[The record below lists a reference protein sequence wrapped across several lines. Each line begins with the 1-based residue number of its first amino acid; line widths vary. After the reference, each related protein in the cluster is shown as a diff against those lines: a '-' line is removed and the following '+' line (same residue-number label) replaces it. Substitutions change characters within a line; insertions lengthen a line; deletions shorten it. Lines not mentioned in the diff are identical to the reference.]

1 MDSVLITAL
10 SIVLI
15 LIFTFFIGIRKIA
28 NEKIRINRELCN
40 EKIRYTKE
48 KTQVWLDA
56 EKEKKDLGIFTSPP
70 K

>member
-1 MDSVLITAL
+1 MCILIIIL
-10 SIVLI
+10 GIVLI
-15 LIFTFFIGIRKIA
+15 LVVSFFIGIRKIA
-28 NEKIRINRELCN
+28 DEKIRINRELCD

-48 KTQVWLDA
+48 KTKIWIDA